1 MPNVRFILISL
12 PVFSAPTILI
22 SEAGGWRF
30 GGKKGPKRNLGLFN
44 TAMNFVAEGSQ
55 TKYIDLHEAEE
66 STLAQIKVLVFTY
79 SSLAT

>member
-1 MPNVRFILISL
+1 
-12 PVFSAPTILI
+12 
-22 SEAGGWRF
+22 
-30 GGKKGPKRNLGLFN
+30 
-44 TAMNFVAEGSQ
+44 MNFVAEGSQ